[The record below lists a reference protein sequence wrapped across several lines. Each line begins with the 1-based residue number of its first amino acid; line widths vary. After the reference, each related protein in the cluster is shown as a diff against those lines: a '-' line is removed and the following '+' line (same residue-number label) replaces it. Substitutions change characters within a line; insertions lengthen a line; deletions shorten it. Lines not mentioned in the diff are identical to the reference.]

1 MVVGVLLVA
10 GVSMF
15 DRFGP
20 EEVGMVFHDVELL
33 SEGDRERYADSLGE
47 PGGRQPLSLPALD
60 EIPPVEI
67 ARTATGFVQLEVMTR
82 PDGSVAEVKVL
93 GATPAGVY
101 EQQAIS
107 SVRARRY
114 PRSAEGERH
123 LELVDFKVPQT
134 PGRELP

>member
-1 MVVGVLLVA
+1 MLLVV

-47 PGGRQPLSLPALD
+47 PAGRQPLSLPALD

-67 ARTATGFVQLEVMTR
+67 SRTATGFVQLEVITR
-82 PDGSVAEVKVL
+82 PDGSVADVKVL

-101 EQQAIS
+101 EQQAIT
-107 SVRARRY
+107 SVRTRRY
-114 PRSAEGERH
+114 PRSADGERH
-123 LELVDFKVPQT
+123 LELVDFKVPESAGQEA
-134 PGRELP
+134 P